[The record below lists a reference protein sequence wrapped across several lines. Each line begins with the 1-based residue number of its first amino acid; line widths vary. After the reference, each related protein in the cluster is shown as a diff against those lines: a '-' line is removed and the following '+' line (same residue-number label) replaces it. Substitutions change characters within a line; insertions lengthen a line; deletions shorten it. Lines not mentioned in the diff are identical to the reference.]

1 LSTKQFPYVFVVG
14 SLIYAMVCTRTDNAH
29 EIVTMSHFLL
39 SPDKEHLNAMKW
51 IMRYLRG
58 TTNLGLMFGGK
69 KHVLVGF
76 TDADIV
82 GDVDSQKSTL
92 SYMVNFA

>member
-1 LSTKQFPYVFVVG
+1 
-14 SLIYAMVCTRTDNAH
+14 
-29 EIVTMSHFLL
+29 
-39 SPDKEHLNAMKW
+39 
-51 IMRYLRG
+51 MRYLRG

-92 SYMVNFA
+92 SYMVNFAWKFVTWQLLNIMGLAHIFD